1 MSFETGA
8 EELAYQIGFEHGEES
23 GSYQAIY
30 DAIELIEDV
39 FSENSER
46 KVIVAI
52 LKSIPERYGNKPP
65 TDKNGKLI

>member
-1 MSFETGA
+1 MRFETGQ

-23 GSYQAIY
+23 GSYLAIY

-39 FSENSER
+39 FNKNNQR
-46 KVIVAI
+46 DVIIAI
-52 LKSIPERYGNKPP
+52 LKSIPEKYGNKPP